1 MEFIYST
8 EIFIPPAQ
16 IIALLLISTPTH
28 LLCNIKLAL
37 LGNYPFDLYWA
48 YNFNRAFSR
57 NGTISYL
64 KNTSNAQLRCCGP
77 PQNVLLIRQNTLAD
91 CAFSSAR
98 ALPAV
103 SVAGLSLNGVCIFE
117 IASISGSLSFY

>member
-37 LGNYPFDLYWA
+37 LGNYLFDLYWA
-48 YNFNRAFSR
+48 YTFSRDFSR
-57 NGTISYL
+57 NDSISYL
-64 KNTSNAQLRCCGP
+64 KNTSNAQLQCCGP
-77 PQNVLLIRQNTLAD
+77 PQNAHILPCMLRFFVGPRLVLERCLH
-91 CAFSSAR
+91 F
-98 ALPAV
+98 
-103 SVAGLSLNGVCIFE
+103 
-117 IASISGSLSFY
+117 